1 MGRPPSACAHTS
13 RPSDED
19 TQALPPLAHTLK
31 RTGRGL
37 KSSRTA
43 TVVPGAR
50 AVAAAPVS
58 LPAWSYVRRTPA
70 APCAV
75 RVTTLT
81 SASAHSE
88 LSASPRNPNVLSS
101 CGKPSASVSALRVG
115 SAADRQVGGCLQ
127 VVEAAELGRVVLE
140 RERFIIFWLNAT
152 PVVGHLYEL
161 AAMFFEPHLLTPLR
175 QLQASEVPDTQ
186 LEC

>member
-1 MGRPPSACAHTS
+1 MGRPPSASAHAS
-13 RPSDED
+13 RHSVED
-19 TQALPPLAHTLK
+19 MQALALLAHTLK

-50 AVAAAPVS
+50 AVAAVPVS
-58 LPAWSYVRRTPA
+58 FPAWSYVRRTPA
-70 APCAV
+70 APSAV
-75 RVTTLT
+75 RVTTLM

-88 LSASPRNPNVLSS
+88 LSASPRKPNVLSS
-101 CGKPSASVSALRVG
+101 CGKPLAGVSALRKG
-115 SAADRQVGGCLQ
+115 RAAYRQAGGCLQ

-140 RERFIIFWLNAT
+140 RERFITFRLDAT

-161 AAMFFEPHLLTPLR
+161 ASMFLEPYLLTPLR
-175 QLQASEVPDTQ
+175 QL
-186 LEC
+186 